1 MIVLFGEFNHWYV
14 PFWIFVFD
22 DLVFQ
27 IFFFLEFNTSRRI
40 WHVGCVLWM
49 I

>member
-27 IFFFLEFNTSRRI
+27 FFFLNLIR
-40 WHVGCVLWM
+40 VGEYGMWGVFCG
-49 I
+49 